1 MKVLGRRAVIA
12 TAGALAATGT
22 ASAQD
27 YPTKPIRIISPFGPG
42 TATDTV
48 ARVIGNEIGKLTGQA
63 VVIENKPGAEGQIG
77 AQAAAAAAPDG
88 YTVFIT
94 TQTTQAINPH
104 VYKSLTYDPVKNFT
118 PVCGLTLG
126 AQIVMVKNELPVKTV
141 AEFIALAKKEP
152 GKLSFGSG
160 NGSSRG
166 GAELFRVMAK
176 IDLLGVPYKSQPQA
190 VSDLLGGRIDI
201 IFSDFTAGLP
211 AVLDGRTRGIAVT
224 SDEPI
229 PGLEQFP
236 TVASTVPGFEMWA
249 WTAAYL
255 PAGTPKPIVDK
266 LNALIREAMKSESY
280 LTLTKTTY
288 GIPFPG
294 TPEELAAFQA
304 SETKKWGEI
313 VKVAGMQEP

>member
-1 MKVLGRRAVIA
+1 MRLLGWLAVIA
-12 TAGALAATGT
+12 VLGVLPV
-22 ASAQD
+22 SAQD
-27 YPTKPIRIISPFGPG
+27 YPSKPLRVIAPFGAG

-48 ARVIGNEIGKLTGQA
+48 ARVIANELGKLTGQP
-63 VVIENKPGAEGQIG
+63 VVVDNKPGAEGQIG
-77 AQAAAAAAPDG
+77 AQAAAQAAPDG
-88 YTVFIT
+88 YTLFIT

-104 VYKSLTYDPVKNFT
+104 VYKSLTYDPVKSFT

-141 AEFIALAKKEP
+141 ADFIALAKKEP
-152 GKLSFGSG
+152 GKLTFGSG

-190 VSDLLGGRIDI
+190 VADLLGGRIDI

-211 AVLDGRTRGIAVT
+211 AVLDGRARGIGVT
-224 SDEPI
+224 SKKPF

-236 TVASTVPGFEMWA
+236 LVDATVPGFEMWA
-249 WTAAYL
+249 WTAVYL
-255 PAGTPKPIVDK
+255 PAGTPRPIVDK
-266 LNALIREAMKSESY
+266 LNALVREAMKSESY
-280 LTLTKTTY
+280 LTLTRTTY

-294 TPEELAAFQA
+294 TPEELADFQA
-304 SETKKWGEI
+304 SETKKWREI
-313 VKVAGMQEP
+313 VTVAGMQEP